1 MELSFGGVDEMSRP
15 IVWSDEF
22 IEALEESISECASR
36 FNISQEQKVELE
48 AALERVFG
56 RAFLL
61 GYATRK

>member
-1 MELSFGGVDEMSRP
+1 MSRP